1 MWSFLKKAFVA
12 SVFAVTSLTASVAP
26 VYAALDPAVATSFT
40 AIETDFAAMM
50 ALAWPVI
57 GAVIV
62 ALAIVGLVRKAL
74 SRGGVR

>member
-1 MWSFLKKAFVA
+1 MMLLKKLFAVSVFVFA
-12 SVFAVTSLTASVAP
+12 SVFAVATPT
-26 VYAALDPAVATSFT
+26 YAALDPAVATSFT